1 MSYNTTVDWINQ
13 VLTKSQTLTDR
24 QLRPRVD
31 VSNKMTTAIDRW
43 ASAYESTDKTRRL
56 KLPAAIAGEHAR
68 LTTLEMA
75 SKISAPTGNAARA
88 ELLDGVYQRTLKQLR
103 KQIEY
108 GLAKGGLIMKPYW
121 DGETIRVD
129 FVQADS
135 FFPLAYDDS
144 GGISSCCFINQLNRN
159 GKLYTRFE
167 MHDMQGD
174 LLNIYNIAYQT
185 GNDENLGQEISLTEV
200 QEWADILP
208 YTQLENVTGPL
219 YGYFKVPVA
228 NIVDSASPLGAS
240 IYSKAEDLIQDAED
254 QYARILWEFKGS
266 ELAIDANA
274 SYLKRNSAGKL
285 DLPEGKK
292 RLYREYDVAAG
303 INDKPFFNV
312 FSPEIR
318 DSSLFNGLN
327 RILQR
332 IEFNCSLAYGTLSD
346 VQLVEKTAEEIKS
359 SKQRTYSAIT
369 DNQDALAAAL
379 EDMVAAMDRLATLY
393 KATPPGEYEISFEW
407 DDSIVVDTATEGAI
421 RMQEVAAGLLKPT
434 EYIKWRY
441 GLKTDEEALELMPGG
456 NDLIEDEDPDDLID
470 LEE

>member
-1 MSYNTTVDWINQ
+1 MSYKTTVPWINQ
-13 VLTKSQTLTDR
+13 VLTKTEALSDR
-24 QLRPRVD
+24 KLRTRVD
-31 VSNKMTTAIDRW
+31 VSSKMTNAIDRW
-43 ASAYESTDKTRRL
+43 AAAYESHIADRRM

-68 LTTLEMA
+68 LTTLEMT
-75 SKISAPTGNAARA
+75 SNITAPKGNPARA
-88 ELLDGVYQRTLKQLR
+88 ALLDATYQKTLIQLR

-121 DGETIRVD
+121 DGGAIRID

-144 GGISSCCFINQLNRN
+144 GGISSCCFLNQIRRGNRI
-159 GKLYTRFE
+159 YSRFE
-167 MHDMQGD
+167 IHDLQGD
-174 LLNIYNIAYQT
+174 VLHIHNIAYQT
-185 GNDENLGQEISLTEV
+185 GDEENLGQEIELAEV
-200 QEWADILP
+200 PEWEGIAPYVPIADMD
-208 YTQLENVTGPL
+208 GPL
-219 YGYFKVPVA
+219 YGYFKVPIA

-240 IYSKAEDLIQDAED
+240 IYSKAEDLIADAED
-254 QYARILWEFKGS
+254 QYSRILWEFKGS

-274 SYLKRNSAGKL
+274 SYLQRNSDGKL
-285 DLPEGKK
+285 DLPEGKR
-292 RLYREYDVAAG
+292 RLYREYNIDSG
-303 INDKPFFNV
+303 INEKPFFNV

-332 IEFNCSLAYGTLSD
+332 IEFNCNLAYGTLSD
-346 VQLVEKTAEEIKS
+346 VQMVDKTAEEIKS

-369 DNQDALAAAL
+369 DNQGALEDALQDLAAA
-379 EDMVAAMDRLATLY
+379 MNRLASLY
-393 KATPPGEYEISFEW
+393 KLTPPGDYEISFEW
-407 DDSIVVDTATEGAI
+407 DDSIIVDTATEGAI

-441 GLKTDEEALELMPGG
+441 GLKTDEEALALMPTG
-456 NDLIEDEDPDDLID
+456 DLIDDDPDDLDD